1 VEGVKVALSTVAMN
15 GVKPIFLV
23 YQVRLGEDLS
33 TMHSSITATLGSVK
47 KCLPQTGR
55 ELVFHTSRR
64 VYSTSPRTST
74 SRVSTENTWEEWELG
89 YLHQYPAAAS
99 AQEWSRLCSVLQYFM
114 APCHCIPGARARGRA
129 ILTSHCPP
137 PKGFTPFEASKQG
150 ERRVSSQSH
159 SITHEL
165 PSTSHNSVGADR
177 RRKEVL

>member
-1 VEGVKVALSTVAMN
+1 VEGVRVALSTVAMN
-15 GVKPIFLV
+15 GVRPIFLV

-47 KCLPQTGR
+47 KCLPQTGK

-89 YLHQYPAAAS
+89 YLHQYPLAAS

-114 APCHCIPGARARGRA
+114 ARRHCPPGALARGRA

-137 PKGFTPFEASKQG
+137 PKGYTLFEASKQG
-150 ERRVSSQSH
+150 GRRVSIKPISFHQDIRH
-159 SITHEL
+159 SRDH
-165 PSTSHNSVGADR
+165 HNSL
-177 RRKEVL
+177 KEG